1 MFTLGDICRKGVRLS
16 ARTEAVVFEGARL
29 TYAAL
34 DGRVDRLMTGSGGCR
49 LKASPAAARLLS
61 TSNRSIDRL
70 RPEKAK
76 EGP

>member
-34 DGRVDRLMTGSGGCR
+34 DGRVDRLMTGSNLADVG
-49 LKASPAAARLLS
+49 
-61 TSNRSIDRL
+61 
-70 RPEKAK
+70 
-76 EGP
+76 